1 MEEPKAGGVGEHL
14 ERALKL
20 SGFVGVG
27 LAERFEPGDATEIR
41 VIIPGPNRKVY
52 SKEG

>member
-20 SGFVGVG
+20 SGFVGVASLSDSS
-27 LAERFEPGDATEIR
+27 LAMLPRFGSYPWAH
-41 VIIPGPNRKVY
+41 RKV
-52 SKEG
+52 